1 MKKTSPET
9 SPFNTTPKPLL
20 IVLSGPSGA
29 GKDAVLNHMK
39 ASGYPAQFITTATTR
54 PQRANEEDNVAY
66 HFVSETEFQKMLK
79 NKELLEYAKV
89 YGNWYGV
96 PREPIKQALES
107 GNDTI
112 VKVDVQGAA
121 TLKKLLPEAVFIFLT
136 CPTTE
141 EIESRLRERRTES
154 DFDCDLRLKTAVEET
169 KQLHL
174 FDYVVF
180 NERNEIERAASAI
193 AAIITAEKYR
203 RKPRE
208 ISL

>member
-1 MKKTSPET
+1 MKKTSPRT
-9 SPFNTTPKPLL
+9 IPLNPIPKPLL
-20 IVLSGPSGA
+20 VVLSGPSGA

-39 ASGYPAQFITTATTR
+39 ASGYPARFITTNTTR
-54 PQRANEEDNVAY
+54 PQRADEEDNVAY
-66 HFVSETEFQKMLK
+66 HFVSEKDFQRKIK
-79 NKELLEYAKV
+79 NKELLEYANV

-96 PREPIKQALES
+96 PREPIKKALEA
-107 GNDTI
+107 GKDTI

-141 EIESRLRERRTES
+141 ELEARLRERQTES
-154 DFDCDLRLKTAVEET
+154 ELDYDLRLKTAAEEM

-174 FDYVVF
+174 FDYVVL

-193 AAIITAEKYR
+193 AAIITAEKCR
-203 RKPRE
+203 RNP
-208 ISL
+208 